1 MKKRMSNVFKL
12 ILASTTIVLCSLV
25 LVSCPQSLSETSNL
39 NMMSKNDPFESV
51 RKTYMLSLM
60 NKTGEEQLYFTDFSE
75 GEELSFNSSK
85 DWATASFNGDTVD
98 LAELDVG
105 CPLTEEIIARKTGI
119 IPVIT
124 LKYEAL
130 DISLTT
136 ERSATILIDSEDVH
150 IALMIFQGD
159 ELNGSSDAYFD
170 PLSITRAGLGVPHET
185 NQDSLHYNGNQSF
198 SKETWRQSDTILIYT
213 EIGDKEDF
221 NGKKGY
227 EDIPLP
233 WNTDFSVANMPQNI
247 IDETTPESGWELVM
261 NMCGYNAASN
271 INYFAV
277 YNKYLGTLRVFAYTP
292 ELSDEND
299 AKDQIWQVLMTNE
312 LAERICFSYGKPYNF
327 TDISKLNAATGQTNR
342 SEFSQLVSPWVRT
355 YSTNGYIEP
364 KEGWWCFDLDFSEL
378 RPNELN
384 SEMSNLTFQIRSW
397 GEQHTTLSDS
407 VSSQLDEKLAAG
419 INLDVNQQKFMSN
432 SASGISGL
440 ASSITG
446 RNAAV
451 AERNSA
457 GLPALVQS
465 LFDTEEAPASPMEAL
480 VSLGSSGVGVNNMLS
495 GATNDA
501 GNNGGFLGGA
511 VNLGISGSVDAQG
524 LTMQSSIIS
533 EVPAPTINV
542 SKFFDTEGTGFG
554 EGVWA
559 VENAPVVYYT
569 ENPFILMEKDAG
581 QTESVSV
588 IPKDG
593 TKGSTPYS
601 VYSGEQ
607 QQSGVGIM
615 TFLDPESVKVKINS
629 NIFPNPESVEVVSFI
644 TLASKNDVYGTMSKL
659 RTGFGLN
666 TTTDYSGDNLSI
678 DTSRWQNNQYK
689 DALTAVSMYRHT
701 SPVDGILDL
710 DWNHDETPIFL
721 AGNYSDLTK
730 ALTVCGYMQ
739 QLNSSVTGFVDPIFC
754 GVKHT
759 DNRNGNTDDL
769 RWIPNAIPD
778 IAVNVCVIIKQD
790 GNEYYYS
797 RQYLPNLEQL
807 DITSN
812 LERWKDGMNTSH
824 LEDGIN
830 YLNRPELYHKLIQAA
845 GDGYTEKNDPD
856 QLYIIINGTNR
867 YRISSQN
874 NNNDWYVEFKTD
886 TPVSP
891 KGYTLTAN
899 ADAGRAKNQPQASW
913 VLKAKAKADDNW
925 TTIATVSNRKLPTE
939 RQKSADFDLDIAGGT
954 WQYFRL
960 EMSSEA
966 TTTQT
971 DIALPQISDFSLR

>member
-1 MKKRMSNVFKL
+1 MKKHIPNVFSL

-25 LVSCPQSLSETSNL
+25 FVSCPQSLSESPNM
-39 NMMSKNDPFESV
+39 NMMAKNDPFESV

-60 NKTGEEQLYFTDFSE
+60 NKKGEEQLYFTDFSD
-75 GEELSFNSSK
+75 GDELTFSSSK
-85 DWATASFNGDTVD
+85 DWATASFNGDTID
-98 LAELDVG
+98 LAELDIG
-105 CPLTEEIIARKTGI
+105 YPLTEEMIARKTGI

-124 LKYEAL
+124 LKYDAL

-159 ELNGSSDAYFD
+159 ELNGSSDTYFD
-170 PLSITRAGLGVPHET
+170 PLYITRAGLGNLHET
-185 NQDSLHYNGNQSF
+185 NQDSLHYNGNESF
-198 SKETWRQSDTILIYT
+198 SKETWRENDTILIYT
-213 EIGDKEDF
+213 EIGDEEDF

-227 EDIPLP
+227 EAIPLP
-233 WNTDFSVANMPQNI
+233 WNTDFSVANMPQEI
-247 IDETTPESGWELVM
+247 IDETTPETGWELVM
-261 NMCGYNAASN
+261 NMCGYNAATN
-271 INYFAV
+271 VNYFAV

-292 ELSDEND
+292 ELDENN

-312 LAERICFSYGKPYNF
+312 LAERISLSYGKPYNF
-327 TDISKLNAATGQTNR
+327 TDMSKLNAATGQTNR
-342 SEFSQLVSPWVRT
+342 NEFSQLVSPWVRS
-355 YSTNGYIEP
+355 YGANGYIEP

-384 SEMSNLTFQIRSW
+384 AEMSSLTFQIRSW

-407 VSSQLDEKLAAG
+407 VSSQLDEKLSAG
-419 INLDVNQQKFMSN
+419 INLDINKQKFMSN
-432 SASGISGL
+432 SAAGMAGL
-440 ASSITG
+440 ANSLAGGNDAFTAGS
-446 RNAAV
+446 
-451 AERNSA
+451 SA

-465 LFDTEEAPASPMEAL
+465 LFNTEEAPETPMEAL
-480 VSLGSSGVGVNNMLS
+480 ISLGSCGVGVNNMLS
-495 GATNDA
+495 ATTNDA
-501 GNNGGFLGGA
+501 GDNGGSLGGT
-511 VNLGISGSVDAQG
+511 VNLGINSSVDAQG

-533 EVPAPTINV
+533 EVPAPTISI
-542 SKFFDTEGTGFG
+542 SKFFDTKGTGFG

-569 ENPFILMEKDAG
+569 ENPFILMEEDAG
-581 QTESVSV
+581 QTESVNI

-607 QQSGVGIM
+607 QESGVGIM

-644 TLASKNDVYGTMSKL
+644 TLASNNNIYGTMNKL
-659 RTGFGLN
+659 RAAFGLN
-666 TTTDYSGDNLSI
+666 TTTDYSGDNLSL
-678 DTSRWQNNQYK
+678 DTSRWQNNQYEN
-689 DALTAVSMYRHT
+689 ALTAVSMYRHT
-701 SPVDGILDL
+701 SPVDGILNL
-710 DWNHDETPIFL
+710 DWNHDETPIFQ
-721 AGNYSDLTK
+721 AENYSDLKK

-739 QLNSSVTGFVDPIFC
+739 EMNSSVTSFVDPIFC

-759 DNRNGNTDDL
+759 NNRNGNTSDF
-769 RWIPNAIPD
+769 RWIPNSIPD

-797 RQYLPNLEQL
+797 RQYLPSLEQL
-807 DITSN
+807 DIASN

-824 LEDGIN
+824 FEEGIN
-830 YLNRPELYHKLIQAA
+830 YVNRPELYHKLIQAA
-845 GDGYTEKNDPD
+845 GDGNTQKNDPD
-856 QLYIIINGTNR
+856 QFYIIFNGSAR
-867 YRISSQN
+867 YRITSQN
-874 NNNDWYVEFKTD
+874 KMSDWYAEFKTD

-891 KGYTLTAN
+891 KGYTLVTN
-899 ADAGRAKNQPQASW
+899 ADAGRNKNQPSVRW

-925 TTIATVSNRKLPTE
+925 TTIATVSSKRLPSE
-939 RQKSADFDLDIAGGT
+939 SSKAVDYNLDLSNGT
-954 WQYFRL
+954 WQYFRF

-966 TTTQT
+966 AMQSNATF
-971 DIALPQISDFSLR
+971 PQISGISLR